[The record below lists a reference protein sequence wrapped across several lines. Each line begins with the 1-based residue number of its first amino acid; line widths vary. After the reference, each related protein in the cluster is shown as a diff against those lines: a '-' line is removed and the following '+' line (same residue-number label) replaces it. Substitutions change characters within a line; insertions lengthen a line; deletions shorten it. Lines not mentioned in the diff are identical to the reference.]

1 MAKEVVTPQEEML
14 ESAKAQTENFFEKNS
29 KMVVVAIVAIFALA
43 AVVFGYKKAIVE
55 PRMTKAQEM
64 LFEAQYRFE
73 QDNADFALA
82 LNGDA
87 SAPGFL
93 QVIEQYGNTPAGN
106 LANMY
111 AAACS
116 LRLGDLAQAEKHIKN
131 FSSVKGPAGE
141 MINAMAIGIEGDIA
155 VENDDLAKAA
165 SLFEKAAA
173 ASDNEF
179 TAPMYLRKASQ
190 AYRAMGNVEKANANL
205 KAIQDK
211 YPSSVDSREAT
222 IFIGD

>member
-43 AVVFGYKKAIVE
+43 AVVFGYKKVIVE

-73 QDNADFALA
+73 QENADYALA

-87 SAPGFL
+87 SAPGFA
-93 QVIEQYGNTPAGN
+93 QVVEQYGNTPAGN

-111 AAACS
+111 AAACA
-116 LRLGDLAQAEKHIKN
+116 LRMGDLATAEKYIN
-131 FSSVKGPAGE
+131 GFSTVKGVAGE
-141 MINAMAIGIEGDIA
+141 MINAMAIGLKGDIA
-155 VENDDLAKAA
+155 VEKDELSKAA
-165 SLFEKAAA
+165 S
-173 ASDNEF
+173 S
-179 TAPMYLRKASQ
+179 
-190 AYRAMGNVEKANANL
+190 
-205 KAIQDK
+205 
-211 YPSSVDSREAT
+211 
-222 IFIGD
+222 